1 MENNKFKEV
10 RIKYRTCCYFDEII
24 QLAEFHIDSILIDEK
39 SYKIILI
46 YDITYENLIDPNL
59 LRVRLDKLI
68 Y

>member
-24 QLAEFHIDSILIDEK
+24 QLEEFHIDSILIDEK
-39 SYKIILI
+39 SYKIILV